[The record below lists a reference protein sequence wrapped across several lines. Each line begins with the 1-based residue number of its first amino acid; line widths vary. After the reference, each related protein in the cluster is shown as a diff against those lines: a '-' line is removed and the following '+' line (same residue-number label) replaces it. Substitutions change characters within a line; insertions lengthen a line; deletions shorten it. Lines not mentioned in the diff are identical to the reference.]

1 MRTPLSSL
9 GLLVVAALVALPAA
23 AGAAPLARAGR
34 PFLAY
39 PGETI
44 VLDGAESEGDDI
56 AYRWVQVGGPE
67 VPLSGGDTARPR
79 FEVAA
84 PGRYSFELVVREG
97 EVASAP
103 DVVDVVVIDADVA
116 GRLGGGGCAHAPAG
130 AVAGLVGGLLALAGR
145 RRRG

>member
-1 MRTPLSSL
+1 
-9 GLLVVAALVALPAA
+9 
-23 AGAAPLARAGR
+23 
-34 PFLAY
+34 
-39 PGETI
+39 
-44 VLDGAESEGDDI
+44 
-56 AYRWVQVGGPE
+56 

-79 FEVAA
+79 FEVVA